1 MQRLLILLVLFTSL
15 AACTIPREYDMSK
28 VINKPDSDPEFWV
41 VERDSLEQR
50 IKLQEDQLDSLSVI
64 ISSQDSLIA
73 QMEYALNEADQMV
86 AIRQGFQI
94 PDTISFAGVLFDLK
108 NERIADKFIKIYN
121 QELKVAQKY
130 IPRSGRYFAYFD
142 SVFTRHGVPVDAKY
156 LAVAESRLSYLAQ
169 SHVGAMG
176 IWQFMKSTAT
186 GYGMRVDEFIDQRRD
201 VFLATEAAANHL
213 KSNYKYLERKGV
225 NDWLLAFCGYNAG
238 IGNVNK
244 VIREQGGKTFFD
256 LIMGVDETN
265 RYVWKAVALK
275 LIFENEEEIFNKKFT
290 RQQDIGS
297 EIKQVKVKLN
307 GYYEIDEWSQAQG
320 TFVSRVW
327 ELNPWIKTYQRSRKT
342 YSAVLDVV
350 LPPGEYQICLPVD
363 AQPDESLVRNIE
375 QQFKNSNDGYFTEY
389 IVKSGDSLY
398 KIAAKFKTKIS
409 KLKSINSLRSD
420 VIYPGQ
426 KLKIFG
432 YSKTADKRE
441 YVVKSGD
448 YISGIASRLGVTTS
462 HLLAT
467 NNLKKDKKGNCH
479 IFPGQKLRY

>member
-1 MQRLLILLVLFTSL
+1 MQRSIILIVLFSL
-15 AACTIPREYDMSK
+15 LTACSFQRDYDLSK
-28 VINKPDSDPEFWV
+28 VINKPDLSEDFWV
-41 VERDSLEQR
+41 VERDSLQQR
-50 IKLQEDQLDSLSVI
+50 IDVQEEQIDSLNAI
-64 ISSQDSLIA
+64 ISLQDSLISE
-73 QMEYALNEADQMV
+73 MEYALNEADQMI

-94 PDTISFAGVLFDLK
+94 PETISFAGVLFDLK

-121 QELKVAQKY
+121 QELKDAQKY

-142 SVFTRHGVPVDAKY
+142 SVFTRNGVPVDAKY

-169 SHVGAMG
+169 SPVGAMG

-201 VFLATEAAANHL
+201 VFLATEAAADFLLN
-213 KSNYKYLERKGV
+213 NYKYLQKKGV

-238 IGNVNK
+238 IGNVEK

-275 LIFENEEEIFNKKFT
+275 LIFENESEIFKKTFT
-290 RQQDIGS
+290 RQQDIHS
-297 EIKQVKVKLN
+297 EIKIVNLKLN
-307 GYYEIDEWSQAQG
+307 GYYEIDDWAQAQG
-320 TFVSRVW
+320 TFISRVW

-350 LPPGEYQICLPVD
+350 LPPGEYKICLPVD
-363 AQPDESLVRNIE
+363 AQPDIKRADDIE
-375 QQFKNSNDGYFTEY
+375 KQFLNSNDGYFTEY
-389 IVKSGDSLY
+389 IVKKGDNLS
-398 KIAAKFKTKIS
+398 KIAAKFKTSIS
-409 KLKSINSLRSD
+409 KLKSINGLHSDLIRS
-420 VIYPGQ
+420 GQ

-432 YSKTADKRE
+432 YSKTAANQE
-441 YVVKSGD
+441 YIVKKGD

-462 HLLAT
+462 HLLST
-467 NNLKKDKKGNCH
+467 NNLKKDDKGNCY
-479 IFPGQKLRY
+479 IYPGQKLRY